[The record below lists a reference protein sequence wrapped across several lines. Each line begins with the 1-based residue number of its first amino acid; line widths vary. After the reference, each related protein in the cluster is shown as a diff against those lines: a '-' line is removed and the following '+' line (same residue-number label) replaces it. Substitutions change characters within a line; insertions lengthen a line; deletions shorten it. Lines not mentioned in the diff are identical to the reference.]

1 MLKFEPISLLKQDL
15 YNEYF
20 YATPE
25 QSADYTFVNL
35 FGLKDIYRLEWAFSE
50 DLVWIRQ
57 CSPYK
62 LYWAPVGDWN
72 KYDFIKNS
80 PCDISGESILRV
92 PKTLALMWEEKN
104 LMKITELRD
113 EWEYVYDMNE
123 LVELK
128 GKKFHKKKNLFNQF
142 IKNDYIY
149 KNIDISIIPDIL
161 KFEDK
166 WEKVEKES
174 QNEEHDESIE
184 AFDKD
189 KIATHE
195 IRAEA
200 DMMMIHS
207 ILSNW
212 NDIKGIKGGALI
224 LDDKIVAYTIACDS
238 MRDTLVIHSERGDK
252 EYRGS
257 YQAINKLFLMHN
269 QDSAYKYVNREQDT
283 GDMGLRRAKMSYN
296 PVHFVEKYKCY
307 CLCIDS

>member
-1 MLKFEPISLLKQDL
+1 MLKFEPISIEKQDL
-15 YNEYF
+15 YSEYF
-20 YATPE
+20 NVTPE

-72 KYDFIKNS
+72 KYDFLKNA
-80 PCDISGESILRV
+80 PCDILGESIFRV

-104 LMKITELRD
+104 IMKITELRD

-123 LVELK
+123 LIELK

-142 IKNDYIY
+142 IKNDYVY
-149 KNIDISIIPDIL
+149 KSIDVSIIPDIL

-166 WEKVEKES
+166 WEKAEKET

-200 DMMMIHS
+200 DMMMINT
-207 ILSNW
+207 LLDNW
-212 NDIKGIKGGALI
+212 DNIKGIKGGVLF
-224 LDDKIVAYTIACDS
+224 LDDKIVAYTIACTS
-238 MRDTLVIHSERGDK
+238 MRDTFVIHSERGDK
-252 EYRGS
+252 EHRGS
-257 YQAINKLFLMHN
+257 YQAINKLFLTDN
-269 QDSAYKYVNREQDT
+269 KNADYKYVNREQDT
-283 GDMGLRRAKMSYN
+283 GDMGLRKAKMSYN
-296 PVHFVEKYKCY
+296 PVNFIEKYKCY
-307 CLCIDS
+307 CLCTDS